1 MIMEQIAKI
10 LVLLGGA
17 MMIAGGVIYLFSRL
31 NINFN
36 RMPGNFVYNGE
47 NMTVYI
53 PCAASILISILLTLI
68 LNVIVRMMNK

>member
-1 MIMEQIAKI
+1 MEQIAKI